1 MLAEIWDLGFR
12 RVELGH
18 GIRVSLLQG
27 IKEFMRDHD
36 LEITSL
42 HNFCPLPIDVFQAS
56 PDCLQCTS
64 NDPVERRRAERHT
77 LATIDQAFNLGASRV
92 VFHLGSVPIGDATRH
107 LLKQIY
113 QGKLFSRQFVRT
125 KLRALQRRQKI
136 DLYPRVLEWLQP
148 VIAHAAEAG
157 VALGIENRVEIE
169 TFPSESEFRKLLD
182 ALDPKV
188 VGYWHDFGHAQ
199 IRHNLTLIDHAEWLG
214 SVAHRLVGCHVHD
227 VIYPDRDHQVPF
239 SGTIPFGDL
248 LAMIPRTLPL
258 VWEPAPST
266 PAQAIRAA
274 LDQWNE
280 LA

>member
-18 GIRVSLLQG
+18 GIRVSLFQG

-56 PDCLQCTS
+56 PDCLRCTS
-64 NDPVERRRAERHT
+64 SDPGERRRAERHT

-92 VFHLGSVPIGDATRH
+92 VCHLGFVPMGDATRQ

-125 KLRALQRRQKI
+125 KLHALQQRQKT
-136 DLYPRVLEWLQP
+136 DLCPRVLEWLQP

-169 TFPSESEFRKLLD
+169 TFPSESEFQKLLD

-199 IRHNLTLIDHAEWLG
+199 VRHNLTLIDHAEWLG

-239 SGTIPFGDL
+239 SGTIPFADL
-248 LAMIPRTLPL
+248 LAMIPGTLPL
-258 VWEPAPST
+258 VWEPAPGT